1 MSESKKTVIKKYP
14 NRRLY
19 NTETS
24 VYIKLD
30 DLVELIKHDEEF
42 IVIDVKTGEDITRIT
57 LAQML
62 LDHET
67 KGMSLLPE
75 PLIKAAIK
83 FHNHP
88 INMLMHAYLIKML
101 EQMDAMKDI
110 TFIDS
115 AMEFSKNLEAIGKE
129 NLDFFSNIFFPK
141 STDNKKNTE
150 SKKNKGKK

>member
-1 MSESKKTVIKKYP
+1 MSESKKTIIKKYP

-42 IVIDVKTGEDITRIT
+42 VVIDVKTGEDITRIT

-88 INMLMHAYLIKML
+88 INVFMHAYLIKML
-101 EQMDAMKDI
+101 EQMDAIKDV
-110 TFIDS
+110 TFLDS
-115 AMEFSKNLEAIGKE
+115 AMEFSKKLEVIGKE
-129 NLDFFSNIFFPK
+129 NFDFFSNMFFPK
-141 STDNKKNTE
+141 GSGD
-150 SKKNKGKK
+150 SKKSKGKK